1 MRVKVGDVLLLNG
14 EDWHETISKQ
24 GRNLK
29 KQVKVK
35 VVSIY
40 PRYFNVEYKGKVGTY
55 QYSILKAEAKNKVI
69 RKVG

>member
-1 MRVKVGDVLLLNG
+1 MRIRVGDILFVYG
-14 EDWHETISKQ
+14 EDWHEKINKHT
-24 GRNLK
+24 LK
-29 KQVKVK
+29 PVKVK